1 MGTRTI
7 RQAMLLLPL
16 LSTSCW
22 DRPQFVLVLDG
33 LDASYKK
40 LYVSATL
47 TTPGSDG
54 SSGGGPGN
62 ASTQTVFDL
71 NGTSGSFDFGL
82 TLDVPSNANEQGR
95 VGVAELMFADDK
107 CIKRIVTVPLS
118 GTKNGA
124 LTKYTV
130 NLKPA
135 AGEAP
140 QFEEVP
146 IMPVGSNGSA
156 KSCYPIQRPVITAVT
171 RELNGTWGSA
181 VSRLKIHGWGFVKG
195 TTVSARVASGR
206 PDTVMCGTLGV
217 QCSAWDDT
225 DMSKSISEATTTHIT
240 VDLKDFTPKLAP
252 AILTLGKILPPQ
264 VSKLGFLTDA
274 RPANMATALFPFS
287 VAVTATADGQTKSDT
302 YAEFP

>member
-107 CIKRIVTVPLS
+107 CIERIVTVPLS

-130 NLKPA
+130 NL
-135 AGEAP
+135 
-140 QFEEVP
+140 
-146 IMPVGSNGSA
+146 
-156 KSCYPIQRPVITAVT
+156 IQRPVITAVT